1 MQVKHITLSKV
12 LVRQVGQANLCLSPV
27 SYVAPFCFWLL
38 SEKGDQWRPV
48 HEYLAD
54 MLKAFPQLPLSAQP
68 SAYTSGEQQAKWAL
82 DARML
87 ELYRIFGLIE
97 RNPEQA
103 EFREADKQMM
113 RRTALFETMFVQA

>member
-1 MQVKHITLSKV
+1 MEAVQ
-12 LVRQVGQANLCLSPV
+12 
-27 SYVAPFCFWLL
+27 YVAPFCFWLL

-113 RRTALFETMFVQA
+113 RRTMLFETMFARA